1 MYRALVVP
9 IVLFL
14 VACSGEPKFK
24 ADTEANFNAS
34 FAEVAKRLSA
44 EDKETLD
51 AALKDIVLVQVH
63 LYGPMLEAKSYQ
75 LPSNEPG
82 AELTRTL
89 TETFTGAASRI
100 IYAATAARWD
110 ENRAKATV
118 GNARAI
124 VDGRTAKEIIK
135 IAADERKK
143 ALEIAIATNRDQLEK
158 AKSALNDIQ
167 AEAENAAKRQTE
179 RKGILEKIVIT
190 KPRFFY
196 RKDGFTDKPVISF
209 NYCE

>member
-24 ADTEANFNAS
+24 ADTEANFNDS
-34 FAEVAKRLSA
+34 FAAVAKGLSAEDA

-51 AALKDIVLVQVH
+51 AALKDIVLVQVR

-89 TETFTGAASRI
+89 TETFTGAASRMV
-100 IYAATAARWD
+100 YAATAAKWN

-143 ALEIAIATNRDQLEK
+143 ALEIAIATYRDQLER
-158 AKSALNDIQ
+158 DEI
-167 AEAENAAKRQTE
+167 
-179 RKGILEKIVIT
+179 
-190 KPRFFY
+190 
-196 RKDGFTDKPVISF
+196 
-209 NYCE
+209 